1 MKTKKKTKKY
11 FFLFLLLIALAGCA
25 GGVRAKRNA
34 EFYDNQRARQLY
46 TRAQK
51 EVEARDY
58 TPAIVDVYNA
68 EKLCTDDKLMGMII
82 NLRVDIINHLQIY
95 TTIEEGA
102 ALKYTLL
109 YSKDDVFY
117 PVENM
122 HVKFSFIEGDGII
135 AESANTNS
143 VGTAEGKIE
152 KITSMKRKVIVEAV
166 PIIYVSNEAIRLEEL
181 MRLFTFSRNQ
191 MGEWEINLEGF
202 GDFIKG
208 SIEFLDEILQ
218 DIFEE

>member
-1 MKTKKKTKKY
+1 MKTKKY
-11 FFLFLLLIALAGCA
+11 FFLLLLLLALAGCA
-25 GGVRAKRNA
+25 GGGQAKRDSV
-34 EFYDNQRARQLY
+34 FYDNQRAKQLY

-51 EVEARDY
+51 EVKIKEY

-68 EKLCTDDKLMGMII
+68 ERLCTDEKLMGKII
-82 NLRVDIINHLQIY
+82 NLRVDIINHLQIF
-95 TTIEEGA
+95 TTIEKGA
-102 ALKYTLL
+102 VLKYTLL

-135 AESANTNS
+135 TESANTNS

-166 PIIYVSNEAIRLEEL
+166 PVIYVSNEVIRLEEL

-191 MGEWEINLEGF
+191 RGEWEIDLEGF
-202 GDFIKG
+202 EDFIKG
-208 SIEFLDEILQ
+208 SIDFLDKILQ